1 MKNTMDYMAGNTAI
15 RIVNKGNKI
24 RIVDVEKEKRK
35 KKFRKKCIA
44 TTLAALLVLSGCMY
58 VVALQNTQVFL
69 EEEVYELKE
78 ETRGLEEENLRLAR
92 DVEQR
97 EVDYKT
103 IYTKAKALG
112 MKFPKKGQ
120 ICKYTADKS
129 TAVRVNKSYYK
140 K

>member
-1 MKNTMDYMAGNTAI
+1 MKNTLDYMAGNTAI
-15 RIVNKGNKI
+15 RIVNKGKKI
-24 RIVDVEKEKRK
+24 RIVDVEKEKKK

-78 ETRGLEEENLRLAR
+78 ETRGLEEENRLLAR
-92 DVEQR
+92 NVEQR
-97 EVDYKT
+97 EVDYKK
-103 IYTKAKALG
+103 IYAKAKALG
-112 MKFPKKGQ
+112 MRFPQKEQ
-120 ICKYTADKS
+120 IYKYTADKS